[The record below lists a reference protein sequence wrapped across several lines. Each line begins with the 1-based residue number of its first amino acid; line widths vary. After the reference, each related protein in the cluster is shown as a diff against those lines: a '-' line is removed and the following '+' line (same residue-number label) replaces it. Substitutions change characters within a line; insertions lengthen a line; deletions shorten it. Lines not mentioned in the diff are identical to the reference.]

1 LTKKKLCGI
10 LHMSSRSHRFS
21 PCNYVFSRS
30 ITINCILPVFFQ
42 DMNLWIGAGGECRP
56 FFYFKY
62 TYWRGDTISKELR
75 VNNEIRAREVRVV
88 DANGDQ
94 LGIMNVRDALRVA
107 GDRGLDLVEVAPNA
121 NPPVCRVMDYGKH
134 RYEQSKRD
142 KAAKKKQR
150 VITVKEIR
158 MSPKIDDH
166 DFNVKL
172 RAAERFLKSG
182 DKVKVSVRFR
192 GREIVHS
199 DLAKDKL
206 VDLADQLKDIAAVE
220 RPPKLEGRQMIAVL
234 APKSESEAKAETN
247 QAHTS
252 S

>member
-1 LTKKKLCGI
+1 
-10 LHMSSRSHRFS
+10 
-21 PCNYVFSRS
+21 
-30 ITINCILPVFFQ
+30 
-42 DMNLWIGAGGECRP
+42 
-56 FFYFKY
+56 
-62 TYWRGDTISKELR
+62 
-75 VNNEIRAREVRVV
+75 
-88 DANGDQ
+88 
-94 LGIMNVRDALRVA
+94 
-107 GDRGLDLVEVAPNA
+107 
-121 NPPVCRVMDYGKH
+121 MDYGKH

-172 RAAERFLKSG
+172 RAAERFLKAG

-206 VDLADQLKDIAAVE
+206 VDLAEQLKDIGVVE
-220 RPPKLEGRQMIAVL
+220 RPPKLEGRQ
-234 APKSESEAKAETN
+234 
-247 QAHTS
+247 
-252 S
+252 